1 MREITKVGNIYTY
14 NNETDM
20 LKVANEL
27 EAEGFTVRRFRVALK
42 FCVEITGYR

>member
-1 MREITKVGNIYTY
+1 MNEITKVGNLYTY

-27 EAEGFTVRRFRVALK
+27 EQQGYTVKRFKKGIR
-42 FCVEITGYR
+42 FCVEVTGYR